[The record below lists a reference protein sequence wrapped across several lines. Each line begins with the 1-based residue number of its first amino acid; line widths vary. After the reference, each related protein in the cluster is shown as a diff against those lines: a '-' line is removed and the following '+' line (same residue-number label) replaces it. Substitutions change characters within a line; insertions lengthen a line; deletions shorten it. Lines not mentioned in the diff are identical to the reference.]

1 METKI
6 APKQATIEGFMTNV
20 DYWIKEFDKTV
31 SDLKDLPKTV
41 DENEENINHNYELML
56 EMKEELDALKEE
68 LKTLRLVQTVM
79 LKDKLVK

>member
-6 APKQATIEGFMTNV
+6 APKQASVERFMTNV
-20 DYWIKEFDKTV
+20 DFWIKEFDKTV

>member
-6 APKQATIEGFMTNV
+6 APKQASMERFMTNV

-31 SDLKDLPKTV
+31 SDMKDLPKTV
-41 DENEENINHNYELML
+41 DENMENINHNYELML